1 MGSIAFRRISAGVS
15 AAALVMA
22 LAACSGGGGRS
33 GGPSAQL
40 PTPPPPAP
48 APTPPPPPP
57 APPPPPPSSTNFDT
71 AEYRRSDGPS
81 FHHAITAYQAGA
93 TGQGVTIGVL
103 DTGIDPDSHEFA
115 GRIAAASRDVAGN
128 RELADED
135 GHGSAVSRV
144 LAGAK
149 DDLDIHGIAFDATI
163 LTLRAD
169 TPGSC
174 AAIPG
179 EGDEAGCSFNDSSI
193 ATGVDVARKAGAR
206 VLNISLGGPNRIG
219 TALANAIGQATRAG
233 LIIIVSAGNEFG
245 KDEPD
250 YDPDNPSPFAQSI
263 LEAGGGNVIIAT
275 AVDDGGIISDFSDRA
290 GASRAAVLSALGNAI
305 CCVYE
310 NDRIKTTM
318 RGGQQFVTVFNGTSF
333 SAPQI
338 SGAAALLA
346 QAFPNLTGAQIVEI
360 LLRSARDAGATGTD
374 SVYGRGILD
383 IAAAFDPQ
391 GATSLAG
398 STTFV
403 ALGESAG
410 TTSGAMGDAGL
421 AQAALSAVLLD
432 SYDRAYTTDLGYG
445 LTGSA
450 PSYKLTGALTD
461 RSRSVSLG
469 AGPVAVAFSIAPMAD
484 GTARVGELR
493 LRERDGEGAR
503 LIAGRIA
510 ARLSPDA
517 SVSFGIAQGA
527 SGQVAALQGS
537 ERPAFLVGEEA
548 RGSNGFIARAG
559 ASAAVRRRL
568 GDYGLTISGESGDAA
583 LWQDAEPGN
592 LSGRYHDYGYARF
605 GAALDRRFGDVTATL
620 GADWL
625 REDETVL
632 GARFSEAL
640 GRGGASSVF
649 IDAGLA
655 WEPAT
660 GWQLAAGWRQGWTRA
675 LATQTVTGTG
685 VLQSSAFNADLS
697 KRNIF
702 GGDDE
707 LALRFAQPLRVS
719 DGGIDL
725 NLPVAYDYASGDVT
739 FGTQRLNLAPQGRE
753 LVSEMS
759 YRASLW
765 EGIVSANLFWRRQP
779 GHYQAAPDDMGAALR
794 YSLRF

>member
-1 MGSIAFRRISAGVS
+1 MGSIGFRQVSAGVS

-33 GGPSAQL
+33 APPSAQL

-48 APTPPPPPP
+48 VPTPAP
-57 APPPPPPSSTNFDT
+57 PPPPPPSSTSFNT

-81 FHHAITAYQAGA
+81 FHNAIPAYQAGA
-93 TGQGVTIGVL
+93 TGKGVILGVL
-103 DTGIDPDSHEFA
+103 DTGIDPNSHEFA
-115 GRIAAASRDVAGN
+115 GRISPASRDVAGN
-128 RELADED
+128 RGLGDED

-144 LAGAK
+144 AAAAK
-149 DDLDIHGIAFDATI
+149 DDLDVHGIAFDATI

-174 AAIPG
+174 AAIPN

-193 ATGVDVARKAGAR
+193 AKGVDVARKAGAR
-206 VLNISLGGPNRIG
+206 VLNISLGGPGRIG
-219 TALANAIGQATRAG
+219 TALANAIAQATKAG
-233 LIIIVSAGNEFG
+233 LVIIVSAGNEFG
-245 KDEPD
+245 KDKPD

-263 LEAGGGNVIIAT
+263 LDAGGGNVIIAT
-275 AVDDGGIISDFSDRA
+275 SVDDSGTISDFSDRA
-290 GASRAAVLSALGNAI
+290 GASRASVLSALGSSV

-310 NDRIKTTM
+310 NDRIKTTT
-318 RGGQQFVTVFNGTSF
+318 RNGQSFITVFNGTSF

-346 QAFPNLTGAQIVEI
+346 QAFPNLTGAQIVDI

-374 SVYGRGILD
+374 KIYGRGILD
-383 IAAAFDPQ
+383 IAAAFNPQ

-398 STTFV
+398 STTAV
-403 ALGESAG
+403 VLGEGAG
-410 TTSGAMGDAGL
+410 ITSGAMGDAGL

-432 SYDRAYTTDLGYG
+432 GYARAYTTDLGYG

-450 PSYKLTGALTD
+450 PSYKLTGAVTG
-461 RSRSVSLG
+461 RSRSVSLA
-469 AGPVAVAFSIAPMAD
+469 AGPVAIAFAIAPTND
-484 GTARVGELR
+484 GSAQVGELR
-493 LRERDGEGAR
+493 LREQDGDGAR

-510 ARLSPDA
+510 ARLSSGTA
-517 SVSFGIAQGA
+517 VSFGIAQGA

-537 ERPAFLVGEEA
+537 ERPAFLIGEEA
-548 RGSNGFIARAG
+548 RGSDGFVARAD
-559 ASAAVRRRL
+559 ASVAVRRKL

-583 LWQDAEPGN
+583 LGQDAEPGHRV
-592 LSGRYHDYGYARF
+592 GRYHQSGYARF
-605 GAALDRRFGDVTATL
+605 GLGVDRHFGALTATL

-625 REDETVL
+625 RERETVL

-640 GRGGASSVF
+640 GRGGASSVLL
-649 IDAGLA
+649 DAGLA
-655 WEPAT
+655 WKPAT
-660 GWQLAAGWRQGWTRA
+660 DWQLAANWRQGWTRA

-685 VLQSSAFNADLS
+685 VLQSSAFNVDVS
-697 KRNIF
+697 KRNIL
-702 GGDDE
+702 GSGDE
-707 LALRFAQPLRVS
+707 LAFRFAQPLRVS

-725 NLPVAYDYASGDVT
+725 SLPTAYDYTTGVVS

-753 LVSEMS
+753 LLGEMS
-759 YRASLW
+759 YRAALW
-765 EGIVSANLFWRRQP
+765 EGIVSANLFWRQQP

-794 YSLRF
+794 YSLSF